1 MSNQEKIA
9 YLKQYKTLDKHINR
23 LLEEKEM
30 WFTRATKVTQTI
42 DDMPRGG
49 DGEDA
54 RQKAIANMM
63 DADMRANQAIDEYTD
78 LGKEIKAVIKS
89 IGDSTLELL
98 LEYRYIDGKTF
109 ERIAVDMN
117 YSWKQTHRL
126 HNEALTKI
134 MS

>member
-54 RQKAIANMM
+54 RQKAIASMM
-63 DADMRANQAIDEYTD
+63 DADMRATQAIDEYAD
-78 LGKEIKAVIKS
+78 LGKEIKAIIKS

>member
-1 MSNQEKIA
+1 MTNQEKIA